1 MSTPIRLAVL
11 VASTR
16 EGRFGPVVARWFA
29 GQAAARD
36 DVELTVVDLIDHPV
50 PGAELAAAI
59 GAADAI
65 VVVTPE
71 YNHSFPGPLKT
82 AIDSVRDEWA
92 ATPIG
97 FVSYGGISGGLR
109 AVEGLRPVFAEL
121 HAMTI
126 RETVVFPLY
135 WESFDADGALKDP
148 APATAAA
155 DALLEQLI
163 WWAHALRN
171 AHAERPYGAVRS

>member
-1 MSTPIRLAVL
+1 MNSPIRLVVL
-11 VASTR
+11 VGSTR
-16 EGRFGPVVARWFA
+16 EGRFGPTVARWFA
-29 GQAAARD
+29 EQAELRD
-36 DVELTVVDLIDHPV
+36 DVELSVVDLVDHPV
-50 PGAELAAAI
+50 PGPELADAV
-59 GAADAI
+59 GAADAL

-82 AIDSVRDEWA
+82 AIDSVHAEWA

-109 AVEGLRPVFAEL
+109 AVEGLRQVFAEL

-135 WESFDADGALKDP
+135 WELFDADGGLKDP
-148 APATAAA
+148 APAVAAA
-155 DALLEQLI
+155 DALLEQLL
-163 WWAHALRN
+163 WWAQALRD
-171 AHAERPYGAVRS
+171 AHAVRPYGAARS